1 MEQLYVKCG
10 KKINHR
16 MRRTGYLIDEISDM
30 DNLYLAYYK
39 ASKGKH
45 SKEIVQSYSKNLIS
59 NLRILQYQIRSGNIS
74 VGKYHYFT
82 IVDPKQRQICAAS
95 FDERVLHHALMNICH
110 PYFDSRLIFDTYAT
124 RPKKGIYAALE
135 KGKKAAIRY
144 SYVGKLDYRKYFDSI
159 SHDILKTKL
168 RKLFKDNL
176 LLSIFDQII
185 DSYSTTENCG
195 IPIGNLTSQY
205 FANYYLSDLD
215 HFIKESMRIPVYLRY
230 MDDMLLFEQD
240 KELLQKNIQIIDKL
254 STDYLQLTL
263 KSPIINKTSQGVS
276 FLGYTLKPN
285 LLLLNGRSKRRFKN
299 KLHKYIKL
307 LNTNK
312 WNESEYQNHILP
324 LLAFVKYA
332 YTKRYRKNIIILN
345 EGNGDKIST
354 VL

>member
-1 MEQLYVKCG
+1 MKRIGNLMDRILE
-10 KKINHR
+10 
-16 MRRTGYLIDEISDM
+16 M

-39 ASKGKH
+39 ASKGKYTN
-45 SKEIVQSYSKNLIS
+45 EALLYSKNIIS
-59 NLRILQYQIRSGNIS
+59 NLKNLQQQISSGNIS

-110 PYFDSRLIFDTYAT
+110 PYFDHRLIFDTYAT
-124 RPKKGIYAALE
+124 RPDKGIYAALE
-135 KGKKAAIRY
+135 KGKKAAARY
-144 SYVGKLDYRKYFDSI
+144 SFVGKLDYRKYFDSI
-159 SHDILKTKL
+159 SHDILKIKL
-168 RKLFKDNL
+168 RKLFKDKL

-185 DSYSTTENCG
+185 DSYSTTSNCG

-205 FANYYLSDLD
+205 FANFYLSELD
-215 HFIKESMRIPVYLRY
+215 HFIKERLQIPIYLRY
-230 MDDMLLFEQD
+230 MDDMLLFEND
-240 KELLQKNIQIIDKL
+240 KKLLQKNIQIIDQMSLENLK
-254 STDYLQLTL
+254 LTL
-263 KSPIINKTSQGVS
+263 KLPIIDKTIRGIS

-285 LLLLNGRSKRRFKN
+285 KVLLNGRSKRRFKN
-299 KLHKYIKL
+299 KLHKYTKL